1 MLLSNLLL
9 EGKKNQQKTLDVK
22 GWKALGGMK
31 QKPQSNVKVSLG
43 LHVSMQTKHVS
54 PQVQRL
60 WGNCTVSKSVKL
72 TTNLKGA
79 LNVLMFCNG
88 ADEMFADCEKG
99 LCTKKPPIPV
109 KCGVNESRLTISP
122 SAFAQSS
129 QAENFRSSLG
139 GTG

>member
-1 MLLSNLLL
+1 M
-9 EGKKNQQKTLDVK
+9 LDVK

-31 QKPQSNVKVSLG
+31 QQPQSYVKVSLG
-43 LHVSMQTKHVS
+43 LHVSAFKHVS

-60 WGNCTVSKSVKL
+60 WGNCTMSKSVKL

-99 LCTKKPPIPV
+99 LRTKKPSTPV
-109 KCGVNESRLTISP
+109 KCGINESRLTISP
-122 SAFAQSS
+122 SAFVQSS
-129 QAENFRSSLG
+129 QAENFHSFLG

>member
-1 MLLSNLLL
+1 M
-9 EGKKNQQKTLDVK
+9 LDVK

-31 QKPQSNVKVSLG
+31 QQPQSYVKVSLG
-43 LHVSMQTKHVS
+43 LHVSAFKHVS

-60 WGNCTVSKSVKL
+60 WGNCTMSKSVKL

-99 LCTKKPPIPV
+99 LHTKKPSTPV
-109 KCGVNESRLTISP
+109 KCGINESRLTISP
-122 SAFAQSS
+122 SAFVQSS
-129 QAENFRSSLG
+129 QAENFHSFLG